1 VSIVA
6 TDAVAAEAGQD
17 PGTFTVSRVGQT
29 TSALTVY
36 YTVGGTA
43 GASDY
48 TPFLTGS
55 VVIPEGAASVEIV
68 ITPVDDGDD
77 EADETV
83 TLTLVADAAYV
94 IGASSDT
101 VTIVDNEVPQVTA
114 VVYNRR
120 TGRTVSSIEPS
131 GLGVQYL
138 DITFDEA
145 VVFAA
150 GDVVVQKVTFEGD
163 TEILGDVVTPTG
175 VTGSGTATMT
185 LEFTSGSVVDTWVKV
200 TLTDGVTDVHGHAL
214 DGEAKAG
221 GSGRGYIYKDTLDLP
236 TGDGVAGGDA
246 VFFVGSLRAD
256 MRGAGFTGFLPD
268 GKVDVWDING
278 FTSKYT
284 AGDLDA
290 DMRGAGF
297 FGFLPD
303 GNVDVWDIN
312 GFTSYYS
319 AAVSAGK
326 HLDALP
332 TLLGGPLGSGLPSPL
347 ALDVVVPSLAAAPR
361 DATAPSA
368 AESDEPA
375 DAAVPAEATTPA
387 GVLATGLTVA
397 SEDAW
402 SDDASSAWSP
412 AAGTSEDP
420 LDADAGI
427 VDLLALPSLE
437 VALGA

>member
-1 VSIVA
+1 
-6 TDAVAAEAGQD
+6 
-17 PGTFTVSRVGQT
+17 
-29 TSALTVY
+29 
-36 YTVGGTA
+36 
-43 GASDY
+43 
-48 TPFLTGS
+48 
-55 VVIPEGAASVEIV
+55 
-68 ITPVDDGDD
+68 
-77 EADETV
+77 
-83 TLTLVADAAYV
+83 
-94 IGASSDT
+94 
-101 VTIVDNEVPQVTA
+101 
-114 VVYNRR
+114 
-120 TGRTVSSIEPS
+120 
-131 GLGVQYL
+131 
-138 DITFDEA
+138 
-145 VVFAA
+145 
-150 GDVVVQKVTFEGD
+150 
-163 TEILGDVVTPTG
+163 
-175 VTGSGTATMT
+175 
-185 LEFTSGSVVDTWVKV
+185 
-200 TLTDGVTDVHGHAL
+200 
-214 DGEAKAG
+214 
-221 GSGRGYIYKDTLDLP
+221 
-236 TGDGVAGGDA
+236 
-246 VFFVGSLRAD
+246 
-256 MRGAGFTGFLPD
+256 
-268 GKVDVWDING
+268 VDVWDING

-427 VDLLALPSLE
+427 VDLLRLPSLGLP
-437 VALGA
+437 LGV